1 MASCEGLNLLQ
12 QPPYNASIVSRTD
25 TEYYP
30 SNMTPDNNKESIS
43 IDVINKSKT
52 DFIDLTSTEI
62 LSDLQICDTTDK
74 SAITTT
80 MAAAKYGICNKFGQA
95 LFKQMTLQE
104 GDIEMNNSTGTYPYQ
119 VDFENR
125 VTYDERDLEGRP
137 RLKGCIP
144 DTASS
149 TALAR
154 THATQATQNAG
165 LFVRS
170 ALFDNG
176 KRVQVLV
183 KPHLGPLA
191 QTRYLLP
198 KTRITIWSL
207 YQKNQI
213 ESENSDI
220 GSTKSRNKL
229 QNPAKIPV
237 DVPHSH
243 PRHVHRPHLQWCA
256 SI

>member
-1 MASCEGLNLLQ
+1 MTSGEGLNLFQ
-12 QPPYNASIVSRTD
+12 QPPYNTSIVSRTD

-43 IDVINKSKT
+43 IEVINKSKT
-52 DFIDLTSTEI
+52 DFIDLNSTEI
-62 LSDLQICDTTDK
+62 LADLQICDTTDN
-74 SAITTT
+74 SASNITL
-80 MAAAKYGICNKFGQA
+80 AAAKYGICNNFGQA
-95 LFKQMTLQE
+95 LFKQITLQE
-104 GDIEMNNSTGTYPYQ
+104 GDIEMNNSTRTYPYQ

-125 VTYDERDLEGRP
+125 VTYNERDLEGRP
-137 RLKGCIP
+137 RLERCIP
-144 DTASS
+144 DTLSS

-170 ALFDNG
+170 VLFDNG
-176 KRVQVLV
+176 KHVQVLV

-207 YQKNQI
+207 YQKNHI
-213 ESENSDI
+213 ESENSEI
-220 GSTKSRNKL
+220 GSTKSHNNL
-229 QNPAKIPV
+229 QNPAKIHGR
-237 DVPHSH
+237 VPHSH
-243 PRHVHRPHLQWCA
+243 PRHVHPPHLQWCA